1 MNIRKQRGKNKN
13 GDYMIAI
20 IIRTFILYCA
30 VAVCVRLMGKR
41 QLGQLQPGELVVT
54 LIISEIA
61 AAPITDSSVPLLN
74 TLIPLFLLVSLEIFS
89 SLICRKNVS
98 FRYLYDGRP
107 IPVIKNGKVIQK
119 NLKKLRLTID
129 DVLSALRQKNIFD
142 LNEVEYAVV
151 ETNGVL
157 SVMQKRKY
165 QPLSDDIMK
174 NPKTDTDCPCAVIID
189 GILLRGSLDTVPVQE
204 EKIFKK
210 LKNEKIKQEDVYLMM
225 VDKNEKYLI
234 IKKEKE

>member
-1 MNIRKQRGKNKN
+1 
-13 GDYMIAI
+13 MIVI
-20 IIRTFILYCA
+20 IIRTFIIYCS

-61 AAPITDSSVPLLN
+61 AAPISDTNLPLIN
-74 TLIPLFLLVSLEIFS
+74 TLVPLFLLVALEIFS
-89 SLICRKNVS
+89 SLINRKSVT

-107 IPVIKNGKVIQK
+107 IPVVKNGKVIQK
-119 NLKKLRLTID
+119 NLKTLRLTMD

-142 LNEVEYAVV
+142 FGEVEYAVV
-151 ETNGVL
+151 ETNGTL

-174 NPKTDTDCPCAVIID
+174 NPKSDTDCPCVVIID
-189 GILLRGSLDTVPVQE
+189 GVMLRNSSDTFPVKE
-204 EKIFKK
+204 EKILKK
-210 LKNEKIKQEDVYLMM
+210 LKNEKIRQEDVFLMT

>member
-1 MNIRKQRGKNKN
+1 
-13 GDYMIAI
+13 MIAI
-20 IIRTFILYCA
+20 MIRTVILYCA
-30 VAVCVRLMGKR
+30 VALCVRLMGKR

-61 AAPITDSSVPLLN
+61 AAPITDMSIPLSN

-89 SLICRKNVS
+89 SLINRKNVT

-107 IPVIKNGKVIQK
+107 IPVIKNGKIIQK
-119 NLKKLRLTID
+119 NLKTLRLTID
-129 DVLSALRQKNIFD
+129 DILSALRQKSIFD

-151 ETNGVL
+151 ETNGTL

-174 NPKTDTDCPCAVIID
+174 NPKSDTDCPCVVIID
-189 GILLRGSLDTVPVQE
+189 GVLLRGSSDTFPVSE
-204 EKIFKK
+204 ERIMKK
-210 LKNEKIKQEDVYLMM
+210 LKSEKLKQKDVFLMT
-225 VDKNEKYLI
+225 VDKNEKYVI
-234 IKKEKE
+234 IRKEKE